1 MFEGKLNLYSEWPKP
16 FLRKD
21 YFFIALVALDI
32 VQHILNIKKLY
43 SCIMINLVVFVLVF
57 VKLSNLSK
65 KKRSH
70 WICSVIDMVVA
81 RCQYYDASN

>member
-1 MFEGKLNLYSEWPKP
+1 MAKTILEERL
-16 FLRKD
+16 
-21 YFFIALVALDI
+21 FFIALVALDT
-32 VQHILNIKKLY
+32 VQHILNIKTLY

-65 KKRSH
+65 KERSH

>member
-1 MFEGKLNLYSEWPKP
+1 MAKTILEERL
-16 FLRKD
+16 
-21 YFFIALVALDI
+21 FFIALVALDT
-32 VQHILNIKKLY
+32 VQHILNIKTLY